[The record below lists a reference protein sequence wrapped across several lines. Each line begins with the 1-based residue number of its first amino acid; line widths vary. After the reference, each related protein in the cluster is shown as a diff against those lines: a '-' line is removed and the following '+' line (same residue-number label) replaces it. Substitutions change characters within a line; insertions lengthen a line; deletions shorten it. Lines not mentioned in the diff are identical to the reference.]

1 MEHHVR
7 GVGDSR
13 GHAQQE
19 ERSERAAVVQRE
31 GHRLRAQCSEPSALD
46 CLAEPPDKSGA
57 GVLAAVLYKS
67 GEGLGPIIEKGSA
80 IAGIVH
86 AENGDCIG
94 RDRAQQRELGIDIH
108 LAGSRGIPPACIS
121 PIEINDTCCD
131 SEQEDGRHCD
141 EGDQGFLVH
150 CCAL

>member
-1 MEHHVR
+1 ME
-7 GVGDSR
+7 SET
-13 GHAQQE
+13 E
-19 ERSERAAVVQRE
+19 ERGERAAVVQRE

-46 CLAEPPDKSGA
+46 RLAKSPDKSGA
-57 GVLAAVLYKS
+57 GVLTAVLYKS
-67 GEGLGPIIEKGSA
+67 GEGLGPVIQQSGA
-80 IAGIVH
+80 IARIVH
-86 AENGDCIG
+86 AEDCDSIG

-108 LAGSRGIPPACIS
+108 LAGSRGTPPACIS
-121 PIEINDTCCD
+121 SIEINDTCRD